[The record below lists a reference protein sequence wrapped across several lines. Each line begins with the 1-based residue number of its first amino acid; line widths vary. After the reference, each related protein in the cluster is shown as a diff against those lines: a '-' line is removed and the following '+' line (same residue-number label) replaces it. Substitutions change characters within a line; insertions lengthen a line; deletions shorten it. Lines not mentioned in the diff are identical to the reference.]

1 MPDAATVSRPQSVR
15 APDDT
20 RWAREPYPDYVAE
33 VNRSIA
39 FSGAEQSFFT
49 VGKARLLLDLLRRQG
64 RDPAR
69 TQLLDIGCGV
79 GLIHSHLAASL
90 GEMVGIDVAPD
101 ALEVAKAANPTV
113 QYRSYNG
120 LELPFADGTFDAA
133 SAICVMHHVAPP
145 QWAFFVAEA
154 LRVLRPGGLFM
165 VFEHNPWNPLTRLAV
180 SRCAFDF
187 DAALLSPP
195 RLTKLLRETGFER
208 VGREFLFFSPFS
220 AAPIQSL
227 ENRLRWCPAG
237 AQYVGYG
244 RKI

>member
-1 MPDAATVSRPQSVR
+1 MPDAATVSPPESVK

-20 RWAREPYPDYVAE
+20 RWANEPYPDYVAE

-39 FSGAEQSFFT
+39 FSGAEQGFFT
-49 VGKARLLLDLLRRQG
+49 AGKARRLLDLLRRQG

-79 GLIHSHLAASL
+79 GLIHSHLASSL
-90 GEMVGIDVAPD
+90 GEIVGIDVAPD
-101 ALEVAKAANPTV
+101 ALAVAKAANPAV
-113 QYRSYNG
+113 RYQSYDG
-120 LELPFADGTFDAA
+120 LKLPFADSAFDAA
-133 SAICVMHHVAPP
+133 SAICVMHHVAPS
-145 QWAFFVAEA
+145 QWAAFVAEA
-154 LRVLRPGGLFM
+154 MRILRPGGLFM

-187 DAALLSPP
+187 DAVLLSPP
-195 RLTKLLRETGFER
+195 RLTKVLRQADFGR
-208 VGREFLFFSPFS
+208 VGREFLFFTPFS

-237 AQYVGYG
+237 AQFVAHG
-244 RKI
+244 RKV